1 MTTCISYSFAPHEK
15 SGPLTLNKLFYLA
28 NKQHTILAYEE
39 ANQLLA
45 VVQAHV
51 KKYSLSDAVLENI
64 VEKTCSALTLGRD
77 LSLDEEI
84 ELLTQPNQILV
95 DD

>member
-15 SGPLTLNKLFYLA
+15 SGPFTLDKLFYLA

-51 KKYSLSDAVLENI
+51 KRYSLSDAALEKILN
-64 VEKTCSALTLGRD
+64 KTCSALTLGRD
-77 LSLDEEI
+77 LSADEEI
-84 ELLTQPNQILV
+84 ELLAQPNQILV
-95 DD
+95 DE